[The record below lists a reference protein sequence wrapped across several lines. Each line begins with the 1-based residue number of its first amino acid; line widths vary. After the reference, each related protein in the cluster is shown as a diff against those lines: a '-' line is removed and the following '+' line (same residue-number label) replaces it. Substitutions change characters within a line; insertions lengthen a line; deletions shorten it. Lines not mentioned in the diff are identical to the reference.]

1 MYVFPTWKPDNL
13 EKKKKRLIIKFQY
26 PQAVPLVVRPK
37 IINAAIALL
46 EFPI

>member
-1 MYVFPTWKPDNL
+1 MFPTWKPDNL
-13 EKKKKRLIIKFQY
+13 EKKKRLIIKFQY